1 MFLLASFLTHWIPLN
16 KLFCFDETF
25 VLKICLLTFKTREKN
40 RSKVELNFTCIRV
53 IKHIFQI
60 VVIDLMKLSSF

>member
-25 VLKICLLTFKTREKN
+25 VLKICLLTFKTREKKQVQN
-40 RSKVELNFTCIRV
+40 RTQLYVHTCHQT
-53 IKHIFQI
+53 HIPNCCYRSNEI
-60 VVIDLMKLSSF
+60 I